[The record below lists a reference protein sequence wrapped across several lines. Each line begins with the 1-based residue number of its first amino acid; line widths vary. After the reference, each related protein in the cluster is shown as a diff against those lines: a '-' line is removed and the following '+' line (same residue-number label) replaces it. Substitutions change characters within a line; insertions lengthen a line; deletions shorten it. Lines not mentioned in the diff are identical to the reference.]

1 MTYIKVTWNDKN
13 ATFCCVLNCFYFVL
27 WSSLAAER
35 SVQNYEKW
43 SFFSIFSR
51 LDPLSHVFVQV
62 KGWLIL
68 KLHEMIRVA
77 HLMAFLRVFNLLYA
91 QTYEKLSFFSIFCRL
106 VPFFQVFVQFKEWLM
121 FKLPKKNKNVTYSCV
136 PNCFYFV
143 LWVRLAGKSV
153 QSYEKESFFTVF
165 SRLGFF
171 LQVFG
176 QVSE

>member
-51 LDPLSHVFVQV
+51 LDPFPHVFVQV

-77 HLMAFLRVFNLLYA
+77 HLVAFLRVFNLLYA
-91 QTYEKLSFFSIFCRL
+91 QTWQERVFKVTEKNLFLLFLAVWGFFSKFLDRL
-106 VPFFQVFVQFKEWLM
+106 EWVAYIKVALYD
-121 FKLPKKNKNVTYSCV
+121 KSATCS
-136 PNCFYFV
+136 FV
-143 LWVRLAGKSV
+143 LI
-153 QSYEKESFFTVF
+153 SFLITV
-165 SRLGFF
+165 SREECSNIRKMIIF
-171 LQVFG
+171 
-176 QVSE
+176 

>member
-51 LDPLSHVFVQV
+51 LDPFPHVFVQV

-77 HLMAFLRVFNLLYA
+77 HLVAFLRVFNLLYA

-106 VPFFQVFVQFKEWLM
+106 ARFFQVFVQFKEWLM
-121 FKLPKKNKNVTYSCV
+121 FKLHKKIRMSHAV
-136 PNCFYFV
+136 
-143 LWVRLAGKSV
+143 
-153 QSYEKESFFTVF
+153 VF
-165 SRLGFF
+165 
-171 LQVFG
+171 QIVFI
-176 QVSE
+176 